1 MKKLITVVLFLIC
14 LGLAEQGIAQNASYI
29 GTQTQEKKEEK
40 KKKKIKIECGTS
52 LFPLK
57 IASLSTNPPFAW
69 VDSIQATKYSE
80 HVNIGQGFG
89 VELIKKVANDLNI
102 AVRPMGFNSYQE
114 TLKALNNG
122 SIDLFIGAYYDTRF
136 IRTGNVFVTPSFF
149 KNIIQVIFP
158 AGKEKP
164 VEKFEDL
171 IGLKGVVRTDEE
183 FYPLIYR
190 GLPKELD
197 IRQVSSSQEAF
208 TLLMTGK
215 VDYLLGSPYS
225 AEAEARR
232 FKIENDIVYNEKALA
247 DLEMFLVFSGNSK
260 CLPLRQKIVDQLQIE
275 TKDPLSVRN
284 KLIDQINAWGKRF
297 ADEKGLLEEE
307 TNPTTPSPTTQ
318 TQKETKP

>member
-1 MKKLITVVLFLIC
+1 MKKLITAVLFLIC
-14 LGLAEQGIAQNASYI
+14 LGLAEQGIAQSTSYV
-29 GTQTQEKKEEK
+29 GAQTQEKKEEK
-40 KKKKIKIECGTS
+40 KKNEIKFECGS
-52 LFPLK
+52 HSFPMK
-57 IASLSTNPPFAW
+57 IASLSTNPPFGW
-69 VDSIQATKYSE
+69 VDTVKATKLSDP
-80 HVNIGQGFG
+80 VNVGQGFG
-89 VELIKKVANDLNI
+89 VDLIKKVANDLTI
-102 AVRPMGFNSYQE
+102 AVRPIGFNSYQE

-149 KNIIQVIFP
+149 KNIIQVVFP

-190 GLPKELD
+190 GLPKELN

-208 TLLMTGK
+208 TLLMTGE

-232 FKIENDIVYNEKALA
+232 FKIENDIVYNEKPLA

-260 CLPLRQKIVDQLQIE
+260 CLPLRQKIVDQLRIE
-275 TKDPLSVRN
+275 TKDPFSVRN
-284 KLIDQINAWGKRF
+284 KLVDQINAWGQRF
-297 ADEKGLLEEE
+297 ADDKGLLETE
-307 TNPTTPSPTTQ
+307 TNPTTPSPATQ
-318 TQKETKP
+318 AQRK